1 MVIRRWI
8 FSFFWFCIMR
18 MISQILLWHIFFLKN
33 WYVCKRIGTVTSFLV
48 IEIDS
53 IIKALESFLHYRCS
67 KGRTHNRH
75 FYTSHKLSSK
85 LPHRPHSHWFNE
97 NKQFIQNC
105 NYFKTNYVICCAP
118 HRRFP
123 GNDVTWIRDY
133 HISTVLFNDEGK
145 KEVKNVESTKISES
159 KDDKPQKDGA
169 AKVVKPVEK
178 SKEVGPPAKKKL
190 SVRIMDELKHYYHGF
205 KLLFKEFRMSTRYM
219 IDVVIFRK
227 SLKRREIKQ
236 VLVLL
241 FTYIVS

>member
-1 MVIRRWI
+1 M
-8 FSFFWFCIMR
+8 
-18 MISQILLWHIFFLKN
+18 
-33 WYVCKRIGTVTSFLV
+33 CKRIWTLNIFIA

-53 IIKALESFLHYRCS
+53 ILKESFLFYRFS

-123 GNDVTWIRDY
+123 GNDATCMRDY

-145 KEVKNVESTKISES
+145 KEVENVESTKKSES

-169 AKVVKPVEK
+169 AKVVKPAEK
-178 SKEVGPPAKKKL
+178 AKEVGPPAKKKL

-205 KLLFKEFRMSTRYM
+205 KLLFKEFQMSTRYM

-227 SLKRREIKQ
+227 SLKRREIQQ
-236 VLVLL
+236 VFVLL
-241 FTYIVS
+241 HYLQIHCIYIHICWLLMNFVYRVFSNFFFLIQYM

>member
-1 MVIRRWI
+1 M
-8 FSFFWFCIMR
+8 
-18 MISQILLWHIFFLKN
+18 
-33 WYVCKRIGTVTSFLV
+33 CKRIGTVTSFLV

-236 VLVLL
+236 VLVFL

>member
-1 MVIRRWI
+1 M
-8 FSFFWFCIMR
+8 
-18 MISQILLWHIFFLKN
+18 
-33 WYVCKRIGTVTSFLV
+33 CKRIWTLNIFIA

-53 IIKALESFLHYRCS
+53 ILKESFLFYRFS

-118 HRRFP
+118 HKRFP
-123 GNDVTWIRDY
+123 GNDATCMRDY

-145 KEVKNVESTKISES
+145 KEVENVESTKKSES

-169 AKVVKPVEK
+169 AKVVKPAEK
-178 SKEVGPPAKKKL
+178 AKEVGPPAKKKL

-227 SLKRREIKQ
+227 SLKRREIQQ
-236 VLVLL
+236 VFVLL
-241 FTYIVS
+241 HYLQIHCIYIPVHICWLLIDFVYRVFSNFFFLIQYM

>member
-1 MVIRRWI
+1 M
-8 FSFFWFCIMR
+8 
-18 MISQILLWHIFFLKN
+18 
-33 WYVCKRIGTVTSFLV
+33 
-48 IEIDS
+48 
-53 IIKALESFLHYRCS
+53 KALESFLHYRFS

-75 FYTSHKLSSK
+75 FYTSHKLGSK

-118 HRRFP
+118 PRRFP

-159 KDDKPQKDGA
+159 KADKPQKDGV
-169 AKVVKPVEK
+169 AKVVKPAEK